1 MFPAS
6 DLVDAVNVDVF
17 INVRDDTIN
26 EADEVF
32 VVLLE
37 VVDAV
42 DPNRVDLGVRNASLC
57 RIGDD
62 DRKLE
67 TVT

>member
-1 MFPAS
+1 MNT
-6 DLVDAVNVDVF
+6 DLF
-17 INVRDDTIN
+17 INVTDDIIN

-32 VVLLE
+32 VVHLE
-37 VVDAV
+37 LVDAV

-62 DRKLE
+62 DRKFE